1 MISIVFCVRIRS
13 FWVLHGCYTLIL
25 LGIYIGRDVLLA
37 IYIFG
42 IFSGRACA
50 AHLLPG
56 LINKIYA
63 IVFLV
68 VDATYSS
75 HV

>member
-25 LGIYIGRDVLLA
+25 LYTYIGRDVPLA

-50 AHLLPG
+50 PFARAYKQ
-56 LINKIYA
+56 NIYA